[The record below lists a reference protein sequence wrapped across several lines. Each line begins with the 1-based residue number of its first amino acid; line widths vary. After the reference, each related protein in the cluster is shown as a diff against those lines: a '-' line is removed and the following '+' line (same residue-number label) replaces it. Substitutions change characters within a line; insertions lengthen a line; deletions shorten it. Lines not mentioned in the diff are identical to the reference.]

1 MINVVL
7 FTSTFDTGGQG
18 WRIKRAF
25 ERYQPDF
32 SVRSIHTTEAYFGY
46 PHDVLYSAGPDNAYK
61 LTEAADI
68 IHFRNHFGG
77 LKRLRASGRP
87 VGLVL
92 HHHGTKFRAEHDV
105 LAAEARQKGAI
116 QLVSTL
122 DLAVLEPDLE
132 WLPSPFDVSEL
143 ANMRL
148 AAEAARTGGPLS
160 PIRIAHSPTNRT
172 VKSTNLVLEAV
183 QKLVDSGFSVVLD
196 LIERKSYAET
206 LFRKAKADILVDQL
220 HLGYGNSAIEAWG
233 MGIPVIAG
241 VSEPK
246 VREAMLGTWG
256 SLPFYETTPVDLANR
271 LAELIT
277 DSGLRSH
284 WGEIGRNHALT
295 YHEEQKVSEL
305 LANHYRSA
313 LASIET
319 KRTA

>member
-1 MINVVL
+1 MTINVVL

-25 ERYQPDF
+25 ERHQPDF
-32 SVRSIHTTEAYFGY
+32 TVRSIHTTEAYFGY
-46 PHDVLYSAGPDNAYK
+46 PHDVLYAAGPDNAYK

-77 LKRLRASGRP
+77 LKRLRASERP

-92 HHHGTKFRAEHDV
+92 HHHGTKFRAEHV
-105 LAAEARQKGAI
+105 TLAEEARQKGAI

-148 AAEAARTGGPLS
+148 AAQDARVPG
-160 PIRIAHSPTNRT
+160 PIRIAHSPTNRI

-183 QKLVDSGFSVVLD
+183 QTLVNSGFSVVLD

-206 LFRKAKADILVDQL
+206 LFRKAKADILIDQL

-241 VSEPK
+241 VADPK
-246 VREAMLGTWG
+246 VRQAMLDTWG
-256 SLPFYETTPVDLANR
+256 SLPFYEAMPSNLADR

-277 DSGLRSH
+277 DSDLRSH
-284 WGEIGRNHALT
+284 WGEVGRKHAWQ
-295 YHEEQKVSEL
+295 YHEEQRVSEL
-305 LANHYRSA
+305 LANHYRNS
-313 LASIET
+313 LAERAS
-319 KRTA
+319 

>member
-25 ERYQPDF
+25 ERHQPDF
-32 SVRSIHTTEAYFGY
+32 LVRSIHTTDAYFGY

-77 LKRLRASGRP
+77 LKRLRASGKP
-87 VGLVL
+87 VGLIL
-92 HHHGTKFRAEHDV
+92 HHHGTKFRAEHTV

-122 DLAVLEPDLE
+122 DLAILEPDLE

-148 AAEAARTGGPLS
+148 AAEATRAGRPLGPV
-160 PIRIAHSPTNRT
+160 RIAHSPTNRT

-241 VSEPK
+241 VSEPS
-246 VREAMLGTWG
+246 VREAMLATWG
-256 SLPFYETTPVDLANR
+256 SLPFYESTPVDLANR

-277 DSGLRSH
+277 DSDLRSH
-284 WGEIGRNHALT
+284 WGEVGRNHVLT

-305 LANHYRSA
+305 LANHYRNA
-313 LASIET
+313 LASIEAE
-319 KRTA
+319 RTA